1 MRPRRMLLSP
11 LAAVALTATAAIAA
25 DKDAKGVVAVR
36 QNVMDANAGH
46 VTAIKVILTEPPD
59 RIGLVP
65 AQAQAIADAAAAVPE
80 LFPKG
85 SDQPPSNALPAVW
98 EKPDEFRAAAQ
109 KAQELAQKL
118 AETARGGDVK
128 ATLAAFGALGKDGC
142 GGCHETFRKKPQQG

>member
-1 MRPRRMLLSP
+1 MRPRRVLLP
-11 LAAVALTATAAIAA
+11 LGAVALTITAAVAA

-46 VTAIKVILTEPPD
+46 ITAIKVILTELPD

-65 AQAQAIADAAAAVPE
+65 AQAQAIADAAAAVPD

-85 SDQPPSNALPAVW
+85 SDQPPTNALPAVW
-98 EKPDEFRAAAQ
+98 EKPGEFRAAAQ
-109 KAQELAQKL
+109 KAQDLARKL

-128 ATLAAFGALGKDGC
+128 ATLAAFGALGKEGC
-142 GGCHETFRKKPQQG
+142 GGCHETFRKKPPQG

>member
-1 MRPRRMLLSP
+1 MRLRRVLLP
-11 LAAVALTATAAIAA
+11 LAATVVTITAALAA

-46 VTAIKVILTEPPD
+46 ITAIKVILTELPD
-59 RIGLVP
+59 RIGLAP
-65 AQAQAIADAAAAVPE
+65 AQAQAIADDAAAVPE

-98 EKPDEFRAAAQ
+98 ERPDEFRAAAR
-109 KAQELAQKL
+109 KAQELARKL

-128 ATLAAFGALGKDGC
+128 ATLAAFGALGKEGC
-142 GGCHETFRKKPQQG
+142 GGCHETFRKKPPQG